1 MDDRIPEDGADG
13 PEIGDSDAGDTAG
26 WVDPG
31 DGEVDYALD
40 DPIAAA
46 DFADELVT
54 TDGVA
59 GETVWD
65 GPGDGNDGPTGGQS
79 REAEPYYDEHD
90 PEGNPEDGVL
100 TQDDLDEE
108 GI

>member
-1 MDDRIPEDGADG
+1 MDRIPEDGADD
-13 PEIGDSDAGDTAG
+13 PAIGDADAGDTAG
-26 WVDPG
+26 WVVP
-31 DGEVDYALD
+31 GEVDYALD
-40 DPIAAA
+40 DPIADA

-59 GETVWD
+59 GETVWSGSDD
-65 GPGDGNDGPTGGQS
+65 GYDGPTGGQP
-79 REAEPYYDEHD
+79 REGEPDYDEHD
-90 PEGNPEDGVL
+90 PEGDPDDGVL

>member
-1 MDDRIPEDGADG
+1 MDDRIPEDGADD

-26 WVDPG
+26 WVDPR

-40 DPIAAA
+40 DPIAEA

-54 TDGVA
+54 TDGAA
-59 GETVWD
+59 GETVWP
-65 GPGDGNDGPTGGQS
+65 GPGGDHFGPTGGQP

-90 PEGNPEDGVL
+90 PERNPDDGVL
-100 TQDDLDEE
+100 TQEDVDEE

>member
-1 MDDRIPEDGADG
+1 MDDRIPEDGADE

-31 DGEVDYALD
+31 DCEVDYALD
-40 DPIAAA
+40 DPIAEA

-65 GPGDGNDGPTGGQS
+65 GPGDGNDGPTGGQP